1 MEIFLCLDI
10 VAVNTCPLSQSY
22 CGLAYFI
29 ISYLYHFRFIDL
41 DTGKVVG
48 KHENFEYYTIGQK
61 ARIPNFNAKYYVVGR
76 KRTILGNN
84 TVSQSNGNT
93 IAGATTINGI
103 NDSAVTERV
112 SEANKNTTSVGSADQ
127 EVSGDVYV
135 VNDLFHPA
143 LFTPYIIQPL
153 SGINWLAGAPPEAL
167 LATLHNSNTN
177 LNTKD
182 EKSVTSSGGKKKP
195 FRCEVKCRYSQLP
208 TGCTM
213 ELVHDP
219 ALLAYNN
226 NNYCVVHANLSS
238 TKDVTLSCS
247 NTGTDLNNVMIKIV
261 FDVPQRAITP
271 GQILAIYE
279 KEVVLGG
286 AVIAVQPLHLA
297 NGELLML

>member
-1 MEIFLCLDI
+1 MLRIL
-10 VAVNTCPLSQSY
+10 N
-22 CGLAYFI
+22 
-29 ISYLYHFRFIDL
+29 RFIDL

-76 KRTILGNN
+76 KRTVLGAGN
-84 TVSQSNGNT
+84 TNQSNINT
-93 IAGATTINGI
+93 ADGTSTISLTDRDTITNGI
-103 NDSAVTERV
+103 SEV
-112 SEANKNTTSVGSADQ
+112 SKNTASVGSAEE

-153 SGINWLAGAPPEAL
+153 SGINWLAGVPPEPL
-167 LATLHNSNTN
+167 LATLHNSNTSP
-177 LNTKD
+177 NTNDGTIK
-182 EKSVTSSGGKKKP
+182 TTGGGKSKP

-213 ELVHDP
+213 EIINDP

-226 NNYCVVHANLSS
+226 SNYSVVHANLG
-238 TKDVTLSCS
+238 DANDQTLPNGSAD
-247 NTGTDLNNVMIKIV
+247 TTLNNVMIKIV

-286 AVIAVQPLHLA
+286 AVIAVQPLHLV

>member
-1 MEIFLCLDI
+1 MLVNQSFFSNFVCLLMLRNI
-10 VAVNTCPLSQSY
+10 T
-22 CGLAYFI
+22 
-29 ISYLYHFRFIDL
+29 RFIDL

-76 KRTILGNN
+76 KRTVLGLGAGN
-84 TVSQSNGNT
+84 TDQSNINT
-93 IAGATTINGI
+93 RDGTSAISLTDRDTITNGI
-103 NDSAVTERV
+103 SGV
-112 SEANKNTTSVGSADQ
+112 NKNTASVSGAKE

-153 SGINWLAGAPPEAL
+153 SGINWLAGVPPKPL
-167 LATLHNSNTN
+167 LAALYNNT
-177 LNTKD
+177 THSASD
-182 EKSVTSSGGKKKP
+182 ETIKTSGGGKSKP

-213 ELVHDP
+213 ELIHDP
-219 ALLAYNN
+219 ALLAHNN
-226 NNYCVVHANLSS
+226 SNYSVVHANLG
-238 TKDVTLSCS
+238 DINDQTLPNGSAD
-247 NTGTDLNNVMIKIV
+247 GALNNVMIKIV

>member
-1 MEIFLCLDI
+1 MDDVAACVSCISSISSYSTIILI
-10 VAVNTCPLSQSY
+10 VFHSNLRH
-22 CGLAYFI
+22 I
-29 ISYLYHFRFIDL
+29 RFIDL

-76 KRTILGNN
+76 KRTFLGGN
-84 TVSQSNGNT
+84 TADQSNVNP
-93 IAGATTINGI
+93 IAGATTINTIDGP
-103 NDSAVTERV
+103 AVTERV
-112 SEANKNTTSVGSADQ
+112 GEANKNTICVGSIEQ

-143 LFTPYIIQPL
+143 LFAPYIIQPL

-167 LATLHNSNTN
+167 LATLHHSNTN
-177 LNTKD
+177 HSTNDDSAK
-182 EKSVTSSGGKKKP
+182 VGSGGKKKP

-219 ALLAYNN
+219 ALLAFNN
-226 NNYCVVHANLSS
+226 SNYSVVHASLDS
-238 TKDVTLSCS
+238 TKDAAHPNDCS
-247 NTGTDLNNVMIKIV
+247 DTALNNVMIKIV

-297 NGELLML
+297 NEKLVML

>member
-1 MEIFLCLDI
+1 MAELVPICARKP
-10 VAVNTCPLSQSY
+10 VLSQT
-22 CGLAYFI
+22 LPFFFLLHRI
-29 ISYLYHFRFIDL
+29 FTRFIDL

-76 KRTILGNN
+76 KRTVLGTGN
-84 TVSQSNGNT
+84 TNQSNINTTDCTSAISPTDRDT
-93 IAGATTINGI
+93 IANGI
-103 NDSAVTERV
+103 IEVNTNTAIVNSTEH
-112 SEANKNTTSVGSADQ
+112 

-153 SGINWLAGAPPEAL
+153 SGINWLAGVPPEPL
-167 LATLHNSNTN
+167 LATLRNSNTTH
-177 LNTKD
+177 NTND
-182 EKSVTSSGGKKKP
+182 ETIKTTGGGKRKP

-213 ELVHDP
+213 ELIHDP

-226 NNYCVVHANLSS
+226 SNYSVVHANL
-238 TKDVTLSCS
+238 DDANDQTLSNGS
-247 NTGTDLNNVMIKIV
+247 ADFAHNNVMIKIA

>member
-1 MEIFLCLDI
+1 MR
-10 VAVNTCPLSQSY
+10 VNNSASASLLFSFHTIYIC
-22 CGLAYFI
+22 I
-29 ISYLYHFRFIDL
+29 IFRFIDL

-76 KRTILGNN
+76 KRTIFSAAG
-84 TVSQSNGNT
+84 QSNFNT
-93 IAGATTINGI
+93 IAGGTANAIDDPPI
-103 NDSAVTERV
+103 TEGS

-127 EVSGDVYV
+127 EIRGDVYV

-153 SGINWLAGAPPEAL
+153 SGINWLAGAPPETL

-226 NNYCVVHANLSS
+226 SNYSVVHANLSS
-238 TKDVTLSCS
+238 TKDATPANS
-247 NTGTDLNNVMIKIV
+247 NTDSDLNNVMIKIV